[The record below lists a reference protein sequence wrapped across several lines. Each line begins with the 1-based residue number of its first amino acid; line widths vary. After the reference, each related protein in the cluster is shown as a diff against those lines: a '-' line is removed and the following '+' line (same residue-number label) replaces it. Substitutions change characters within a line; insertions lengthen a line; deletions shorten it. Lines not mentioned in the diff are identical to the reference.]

1 MKTWKLLLKFP
12 DDTTKSLDLYD
23 SSEFFNGYLKIKRTY
38 FTSMIKAIKMTKKYS
53 TGNGIERVTS
63 PEGEDWT
70 FNPWIL
76 LFVEENENG
85 NPFWLLIKR
94 EMDLSGSL
102 IGVGPKP
109 FVDYNIANTSGAKR
123 DIKRLINYI
132 ITHFNKFSCIVL
144 LPNYLL

>member
-1 MKTWKLLLKFP
+1 
-12 DDTTKSLDLYD
+12 
-23 SSEFFNGYLKIKRTY
+23 
-38 FTSMIKAIKMTKKYS
+38 
-53 TGNGIERVTS
+53 
-63 PEGEDWT
+63 
-70 FNPWIL
+70 
-76 LFVEENENG
+76 
-85 NPFWLLIKR
+85 
-94 EMDLSGSL
+94 MDLSGSL

>member
-1 MKTWKLLLKFP
+1 MKTWKLLLKFS
-12 DDTTKSLDLYD
+12 DGNSKNLVLYD

-53 TGNGIERVTS
+53 TGKAIERVTS
-63 PEGEDWT
+63 PEGDDWT

-76 LFVEENENG
+76 LIVEENEKG

-94 EMDLSGSL
+94 EMDLSGLL
-102 IGVGPKP
+102 IGIGPKP
-109 FVDYNIANTSGAKR
+109 FVDYNVANTTEAKR

-132 ITHFNKFSCIVL
+132 ITHFNKFGCFVL
-144 LPNYLL
+144 LPNYLS